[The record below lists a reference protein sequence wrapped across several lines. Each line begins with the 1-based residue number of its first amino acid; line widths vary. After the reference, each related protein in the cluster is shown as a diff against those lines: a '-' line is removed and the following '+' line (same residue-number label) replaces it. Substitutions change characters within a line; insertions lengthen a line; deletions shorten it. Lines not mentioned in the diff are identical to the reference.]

1 MEVAYWLIGKRIVIE
16 EQQGA
21 DRATYGDGLLKKLSK
36 ELTSEFGNGFTY
48 ANLCNMRQ
56 FYKTYPEEKFYTLCR
71 ELSWI
76 HNRLI
81 MRVADCSN

>member
-1 MEVAYWLIGKRIVIE
+1 MVVAYWLIGKRIVIE

-56 FYKTYPEEKFYTLCR
+56 FSISTETSDNPTIGILMCAER
-71 ELSWI
+71 
-76 HNRLI
+76 
-81 MRVADCSN
+81 D